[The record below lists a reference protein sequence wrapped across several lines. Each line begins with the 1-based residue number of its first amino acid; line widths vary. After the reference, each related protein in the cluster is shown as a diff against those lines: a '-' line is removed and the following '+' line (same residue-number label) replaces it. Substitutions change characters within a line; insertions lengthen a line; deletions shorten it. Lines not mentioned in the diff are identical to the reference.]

1 MIKSTIAAL
10 AATPLL
16 FSGAAFAG
24 PYVNVEAS
32 GSYPD
37 GAYGLVHRIPTWI
50 RRNNSE
56 RN

>member
-16 FSGAAFAG
+16 FSSAAFAG

-37 GAYGLVHRIPTWI
+37 GAYSVSYTHLTLPTKA
-50 RRNNSE
+50 
-56 RN
+56 